1 MQKTAKF
8 YEFRQN
14 NSGGGFDYDE
24 DRGISV
30 NVFVQAFSADE
41 ANRIAEDIGLYFDGT
56 EDGSDCPCCGDRW
69 YEASEYDGMDKPQVY
84 GFDLPSEWGPI
95 KWIKDGYE
103 TFIHYLDG
111 QIVGK
116 HK

>member
-14 NSGGGFDYDE
+14 NSGGWFDYDE
-24 DRGISV
+24 DQGISA
-30 NVFVQAFSADE
+30 NVFVQAYSAEE
-41 ANRIAEDIGLYFDGT
+41 ANRIAEGFGLYFDGIG
-56 EDGSDCPCCGDRW
+56 DGSDCRCCGARW
-69 YEASEYDGMDKPQVY
+69 YEASEDDAVDEPQVY
-84 GFDLPSEWGPI
+84 GFDTPSKWGPS
-95 KWIKDGYE
+95 KWINNGYE